1 MLPDPTEYKR
11 ISSMPDFLNENS
23 QLAYEKLKPF
33 NYAKYQELTKNSKDV
48 LPTMEP
54 FEFDDK
60 SVY

>member
-1 MLPDPTEYKR
+1 
-11 ISSMPDFLNENS
+11 MPDFLNENS
-23 QLAYEKLKPF
+23 RLAYEKLKPF